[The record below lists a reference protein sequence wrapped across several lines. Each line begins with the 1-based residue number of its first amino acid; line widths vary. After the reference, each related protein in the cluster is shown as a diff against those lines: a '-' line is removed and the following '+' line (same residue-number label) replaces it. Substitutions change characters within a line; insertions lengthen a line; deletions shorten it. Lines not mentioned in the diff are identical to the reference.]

1 MECQLFFF
9 TAHAGCSSS
18 EADTDSHSD
27 DTSISSPE
35 SDLAEEEHR
44 VLGDEITPNSNI
56 ESLVDFGLN
65 GDDLDWQEAA
75 IHLFSK

>member
-9 TAHAGCSSS
+9 TVHAGCSSS

-27 DTSISSPE
+27 NTSISSP
-35 SDLAEEEHR
+35 EEEHR